1 MIKGINET
9 FIWIQTLFIRDDGER
24 FLLGGGN
31 YPFLQSQLHFN
42 GDTIASDVVELQ
54 GTDGQLLAGQV
65 RRSTTQQFDGYVG
78 AAMDR
83 PNADGI
89 ATEQLRLNFLN
100 FFLIRHYYTVVYID
114 ENGEA
119 IQSRVGY
126 LVDAPEVKE
135 IIHMSPQYHV
145 AVNFEDP
152 NYYSYEEDEDGN
164 EVYGNSYLLQPYQ
177 TGIGGVVWD
186 NIGATWSSTAG
197 EEGLIWEEGG
207 SGINRIIGSGATS
220 YPVITITGSV
230 ATPVIENLT
239 TGDKIT
245 YNGTISEGQTLVL
258 DSENQTASLN
268 GLNVIDKVSGD
279 FITIAPG
286 LNEIQYIAPS
296 ATDNNKAL
304 LQWRAVVS

>member
-9 FIWIQTLFIRDDGER
+9 FIWIQALFIRDDGER

-31 YPFLQSQLHFN
+31 YPFTQNQLHFN
-42 GDTIASDVVELQ
+42 GDAIASDVVELQ

-65 RRSTTQQFDGYVG
+65 RRSSTQQFDGYVG

-83 PNADGI
+83 PNADGNT
-89 ATEQLRLNFLN
+89 TEQLRIDFLN
-100 FFLIRHYYTVVYID
+100 FFQVRHYYTVVYVN

-135 IIHMSPQYHV
+135 IIHMSPSYHV
-145 AVNFEDP
+145 ALNFEDP
-152 NYYSYEEDEDGN
+152 NYYEYEEDENGK
-164 EVYGNSYLLQPYQ
+164 EIYGNNYLLQPYVS
-177 TGIGGVVWD
+177 GIGGVVWD
-186 NIGATWSSTAG
+186 NIGATWSNTTG
-197 EEGLIWEEGG
+197 EEGLVWEEGG
-207 SGINRIIGSGATS
+207 SGLNHIFGSGATS

-230 ATPVIENLT
+230 TEPIIENLT
-239 TGDKIT
+239 TGDHIT
-245 YNGTISEGQTLVL
+245 YDGTISENQVLVL
-258 DSENQTASLN
+258 DSENQTATLN

-286 LNEIQYIAPS
+286 LNKIQYLAPS
-296 ATDNNKAL
+296 ASESNSAL